1 VEKIDGNA
9 RYCAVTR
16 YVTALRYSLRYSVTD
31 RPSQES
37 TPEIG
42 YEPIVPA
49 AKKEAAIALELEQKM
64 PNPFKWAKEKSW
76 KL

>member
-1 VEKIDGNA
+1 MPLP
-9 RYCAVTR
+9 VTLRR
-16 YVTALRYSLRYSVTD
+16 YVTRVTD
-31 RPSQES
+31 RLSQE
-37 TPEIG
+37 TKPEIG
-42 YEPIVPA
+42 NKAIVPA